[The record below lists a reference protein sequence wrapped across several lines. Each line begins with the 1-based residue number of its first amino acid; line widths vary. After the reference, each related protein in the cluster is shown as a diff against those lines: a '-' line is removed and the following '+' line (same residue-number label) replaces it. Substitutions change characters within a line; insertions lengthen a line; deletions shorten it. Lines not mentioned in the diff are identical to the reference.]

1 MRSSLASPRL
11 VSPRL
16 ISSRLARLF
25 SSLLGLVSSRLVSS
39 RLSPSRLVSSRQRR
53 VLSRRVVSRHVAS
66 CRASRRTA
74 SGTRS
79 HVQRKVSSVADV
91 WGGVVL
97 SGALLH
103 RVSVR
108 REQKQL
114 RFGNE
119 ERGLRASGESGSA
132 VDVAGA
138 LATLFLPDRQSH
150 APPRWFGARR
160 QGPSVPRSARARR
173 LTCGSF

>member
-1 MRSSLASPRL
+1 MNERSIHGAGVGAKAEQSASPRL

-16 ISSRLARLF
+16 ISPRLARLF
-25 SSLLGLVSSRLVSS
+25 SSRLVSS
-39 RLSPSRLVSSRQRR
+39 RLVSYRQRR

-66 CRASRRTA
+66 CRAASRRTA
-74 SGTRS
+74 SGTWS
-79 HVQRKVSSVADV
+79 HVKRKVSSVADD

-114 RFGNE
+114 RFGIE

-132 VDVAGA
+132 VDVSWRSRD
-138 LATLFLPDRQSH
+138 TS
-150 APPRWFGARR
+150 
-160 QGPSVPRSARARR
+160 SSARSKGVW
-173 LTCGSF
+173 L